1 MAAAKIILNTF
12 GKINKLNIALVS
24 QPIAKKK
31 KRRNNHRVVYK
42 CLQRKIIK
50 IQVFLTLTDLC
61 LKNQVHI

>member
-1 MAAAKIILNTF
+1 MAAAKIILNIF

-31 KRRNNHRVVYK
+31 RRNNHRVVYK
-42 CLQRKIIK
+42 CLQRKVIK